1 MSKVSYQT
9 ILDGITDS
17 CSLTQP
23 LASTVRPLPSR
34 APRVQNNVPVE
45 AVPTEATGSATGSV
59 IDTTQVLDN
68 IVITDSTLTGT
79 VSIDLKKYQDAVSAI
94 SLPASRDVVLQSTLS
109 STKSKPSV
117 DSLLGIDASG
127 NTVYSSGVLGSALL
141 NSSRIIINA
150 KQQYAMLFGEKG
162 VVIASPNR
170 VNIDAGESI
179 TLASY
184 GDSETPKSPNGGL
197 FLGLPN
203 RGLRYVTETQA
214 QIGVTKGDR
223 TPDQAYEPLIL
234 GLKLANWIE
243 DFLIVLK
250 NAVGVDALSGV
261 KFQPSTQ
268 AEFALLANRIPEILS
283 NYAYVDGISHGSVDM
298 AQIEAIKTS
307 LAATPDYVPPESFTG
322 TITGT
327 VVIQNGGNGG
337 TGVQVITKDIKD
349 FDTIVATV
357 IAKLEGGYWHPAMY
371 LNGRLKPDGYYGS
384 SGETMMGIDRY
395 AGSGLRDTP
404 AGKQF
409 WSLID
414 NAVPPV
420 GTPWIRPGSEYK
432 TINLQSLSG
441 AAQTWEWLYRG
452 GPLEQQL
459 QTLAGQMMKISYD
472 SYTKSYMNPQTS
484 AIVATDGRLMFHFI
498 YACWNGPGWFQKFAN
513 DMDKAVANGI
523 TNTDELCKVAL
534 NSRTK
539 EGLNVGSSP
548 NALIAKGGVKIA
560 VVIGVPIT

>member
-23 LASTVRPLPSR
+23 LASTVRSLPSR

-45 AVPTEATGSATGSV
+45 AVPTEALAPA

-68 IVITDSTLTGT
+68 IVITNSTITGT
-79 VSIDLKKYQDAVSAI
+79 VQIDLKKYQDAVNAI
-94 SLPASRDVVLQSTLS
+94 SLPASRDIVLQSTLS

-127 NTVYSSGVLGSALL
+127 NTVYSSGVLGSVLL

-150 KQQYAMLFGEKG
+150 KQQYAMLFGKKG

-179 TLASY
+179 TLAA
-184 GDSETPKSPNGGL
+184 GGGTNADGNDGL

-214 QIGVTKGDR
+214 QIGATKGDR
-223 TPDQAYEPLIL
+223 TPDKAYEPLIL

-268 AEFALLANRIPEILS
+268 AEFALLSNRIPEILS

-307 LAATPDYVPPESFTG
+307 LAATPNYVPPESFTG

-327 VVIQNGGNGG
+327 VVIEDPVNTAAPITEAQQIQNVTAVAQYLKSIGITKEGATGLIGNMIAESGVNPTALEHKDKPIIGG
-337 TGVQVITKDIKD
+337 TGGIGIVQWTASRRRNIEAAAGNDVTKLTSLSFQLGFLGD
-349 FDTIVATV
+349 
-357 IAKLEGGYWHPAMY
+357 E
-371 LNGRLKPDGYYGS
+371 LKKS
-384 SGETMMGIDRY
+384 Y
-395 AGSGLRDTP
+395 AGVLNN
-404 AGKQF
+404 
-409 WSLID
+409 L
-414 NAVPPV
+414 
-420 GTPWIRPGSEYK
+420 K
-432 TINLQSLSG
+432 TS
-441 AAQTWEWLYRG
+441 
-452 GPLEQQL
+452 
-459 QTLAGQMMKISYD
+459 
-472 SYTKSYMNPQTS
+472 KSIADS
-484 AIVATDGRLMFHFI
+484 AIYVLEKFEVPGTYINRATDPAAYEATKTKRIG
-498 YACWNGPGWFQKFAN
+498 FAN
-513 DMDKAVANGI
+513 SAASV
-523 TNTDELCKVAL
+523 V
-534 NSRTK
+534 
-539 EGLNVGSSP
+539 SS
-548 NALIAKGGVKIA
+548 AYA
-560 VVIGVPIT
+560 

>member
-23 LASTVRPLPSR
+23 LASKVRPLPSR

-45 AVPTEATGSATGSV
+45 AVPTEALAPA
-59 IDTTQVLDN
+59 IDSTQVLDDTA
-68 IVITDSTLTGT
+68 ITSSTLTGT
-79 VSIDLKKYQDAVSAI
+79 VTIDLKKYQDAVSAI
-94 SLPASRDVVLQSTLS
+94 SLPASRDIVLQSTLS
-109 STKSKPSV
+109 PQKSKPSV

-184 GDSETPKSPNGGL
+184 GDSNTPKSPNGGL

-250 NAVGVDALSGV
+250 NV
-261 KFQPSTQ
+261 F
-268 AEFALLANRIPEILS
+268 
-283 NYAYVDGISHGSVDM
+283 
-298 AQIEAIKTS
+298 
-307 LAATPDYVPPESFTG
+307 
-322 TITGT
+322 
-327 VVIQNGGNGG
+327 
-337 TGVQVITKDIKD
+337 
-349 FDTIVATV
+349 
-357 IAKLEGGYWHPAMY
+357 
-371 LNGRLKPDGYYGS
+371 
-384 SGETMMGIDRY
+384 
-395 AGSGLRDTP
+395 
-404 AGKQF
+404 
-409 WSLID
+409 
-414 NAVPPV
+414 
-420 GTPWIRPGSEYK
+420 YK
-432 TINLQSLSG
+432 
-441 AAQTWEWLYRG
+441 R
-452 GPLEQQL
+452 
-459 QTLAGQMMKISYD
+459 
-472 SYTKSYMNPQTS
+472 
-484 AIVATDGRLMFHFI
+484 
-498 YACWNGPGWFQKFAN
+498 
-513 DMDKAVANGI
+513 
-523 TNTDELCKVAL
+523 
-534 NSRTK
+534 
-539 EGLNVGSSP
+539 
-548 NALIAKGGVKIA
+548 
-560 VVIGVPIT
+560 